1 MFKRPSCLQGRRH
14 GDNNGDWSAF
24 PVRQLFVLALC
35 RICEPIAF
43 MSIFPY
49 VYQMVEAFHV
59 TDNDRKIALYA
70 GMITSAFTFAEFSAG
85 MFWGR
90 MSDKIGRK
98 PVLVMG
104 LIGTAISMI
113 VFGFAPNLATAMVAR
128 ALGGLL
134 NGNIGVLQ
142 TTVAEIVTVKEHQ
155 PRAYSIM
162 PFVWCLGSIIGPAMG
177 GALAQPCDNYPWLF
191 QRDTIFDRFPFL
203 LPNLVCVVVLVSGI
217 VVGLLFLEETHPE
230 KKHRRD
236 RGLELGNWLVGKV
249 WGSPDQLSE
258 ASDAKA
264 ELTGEEYY
272 DYEDDVPPPEY
283 RSTESSP
290 RLSPVK
296 EESDNLSA
304 DDDIE
309 GQMKGEPCGVPKAF
323 TRKVIFIIVAYG
335 ILAYHSVSFDQLM
348 PVFLSTPKSDEDVM
362 LPFKFTGGLGLATKK
377 IGFMLAVQGV
387 YSMIA
392 QLWLFPFVVRH
403 FGTLRVFRF
412 VLLVWPPLYL
422 MVPYL
427 ILLPEQLQT
436 AAAYVALICKI
447 TLHVIA
453 FPATAILLA
462 NAAPSSKVLGS
473 INGAAA
479 STASLSR
486 AFGPTITGLLH
497 SKGLESG
504 YSVLAWWACGIVCV
518 FGAIES
524 FWMEESEPE
533 KGAEEKKGESD
544 GLTSIRDSMRGS
556 FTAGKEDGSPEEV
569 RRLLSSA
576 RTGIDDL
583 DIPHVDLMQA
593 DLNANSEPEPDKSRL
608 DE

>member
-1 MFKRPSCLQGRRH
+1 
-14 GDNNGDWSAF
+14 
-24 PVRQLFVLALC
+24 
-35 RICEPIAF
+35 

-49 VYQMVEAFHV
+49 VYQMVESFHV

-70 GMITSAFTFAEFSAG
+70 GMITSSFTFAEFSAG

-191 QRDTIFDRFPFL
+191 QRGTIFDSFPFL
-203 LPNLVCVVVLVSGI
+203 LPNLVCVVVLSSGI
-217 VVGLLFLEETHPE
+217 IVGLLFLEETHPE
-230 KKHRRD
+230 KRNRRD
-236 RGLELGNWLVGKV
+236 PGLELGNWLVNKFK
-249 WGSPDQLSE
+249 GSRVNLAEELDV
-258 ASDAKA
+258 KA
-264 ELTGEEYY
+264 ETAGD
-272 DYEDDVPPPEY
+272 DYFVYDDVPPPEY
-283 RSTESSP
+283 RSAESSP
-290 RLSPVK
+290 RLGPMK
-296 EESDNLSA
+296 ESDDLST

-309 GQMKGEPCGVPKAF
+309 GQMKGQKPKAF
-323 TRKVIFIIVAYG
+323 TKQVIFNIIAYG

-348 PVFLSTPKSDEDVM
+348 PVFLSTPTSTDAAS
-362 LPFKFTGGLGLATKK
+362 LPLKFTGGLGLATKK

-392 QLWLFPFVVRH
+392 QLWLFPFVVRR

-412 VLLVWPPLYL
+412 VLLVWPPLYF

-427 ILLPEQLQT
+427 ILLPEKLQL
-436 AAAYVALICKI
+436 AAAYLALISKI

-504 YSVLAWWACGIVCV
+504 YSVLAWWACGLVCII
-518 FGAIES
+518 GAFES
-524 FWMEESEPE
+524 FWMEESERE
-533 KGAEEKKGESD
+533 KEMEKKSQPDDMSED
-544 GLTSIRDSMRGS
+544 QNVLRGS
-556 FTAGKEDGSPEEV
+556 FTVEKEDGTPEEV

-576 RTGIDDL
+576 RTSIDEL
-583 DIPHVDLMQA
+583 DVPPHVDSAQLRA
-593 DLNANSEPEPDKSRL
+593 PESSKSKV
-608 DE
+608 EV

>member
-1 MFKRPSCLQGRRH
+1 MFKRPAFLQGRRREERS
-14 GDNNGDWSAF
+14 DDWSAF
-24 PVRQLFVLALC
+24 PIRQLFVLALC

-49 VYQMVEAFHV
+49 VYHMVESFHV

-70 GMITSAFTFAEFSAG
+70 GLITSSFTFAEFSAG

-90 MSDKIGRK
+90 MSDRIGRK

-113 VFGFAPNLATAMVAR
+113 VFGFAPNLATAMIAR

-177 GALAQPCDNYPWLF
+177 GALSQPCLNYPWLF
-191 QRDTIFDRFPFL
+191 SGDSVFKAFPFL
-203 LPNLVCVVVLVSGI
+203 LPNLVCVVVLVTGV

-236 RGLELGNWLVGKV
+236 RGLELGNWLIGKC
-249 WGSPDQLSE
+249 WGSRVQ
-258 ASDAKA
+258 DADEQAVKA
-264 ELTGEEYY
+264 DSADAGYFDDY
-272 DYEDDVPPPEY
+272 DEITPPAY
-283 RSTESSP
+283 RSTETTP
-290 RLSPVK
+290 HLGPVK
-296 EESDNLSA
+296 GNEDISE

-309 GQMKGEPCGVPKAF
+309 KQMTGQSSGKPKAF
-323 TRKVIFIIVAYG
+323 TKQVIFNIIGYG

-348 PVFLSTPKSDEDVM
+348 PVFLSTPESSNEDAV
-362 LPFKFTGGLGLATKK
+362 LPFKFTGGLGLSTKT
-377 IGFMLAVQGV
+377 IGLMLAVQGV

-403 FGTLRVFRF
+403 FGTLRTFRF

-422 MVPYL
+422 LVPYL
-427 ILLPEQLQT
+427 ILLPQKLQMI
-436 AAAYVALICKI
+436 AAYVALICKI
-447 TLHVIA
+447 TFHVIA
-453 FPATAILLA
+453 FPSTAILLA

-486 AFGPTITGLLH
+486 AFGPSITGFLH
-497 SKGLESG
+497 SKGLDSG
-504 YSVLAWWACGIVCV
+504 YSVISWWACGIVCMI
-518 FGAIES
+518 GAIQS
-524 FWMEESEPE
+524 FWMEESEPQRLTD
-533 KGAEEKKGESD
+533 EKKPEPD
-544 GLTSIRDSMRGS
+544 TSHARNVLRGS
-556 FTAGKEDGSPEEV
+556 FTADKEDGTAEEV

-576 RTGIDDL
+576 RTS
-583 DIPHVDLMQA
+583 VDESEVPGLAA
-593 DLNANSEPEPDKSRL
+593 DSRPVRV
-608 DE
+608 